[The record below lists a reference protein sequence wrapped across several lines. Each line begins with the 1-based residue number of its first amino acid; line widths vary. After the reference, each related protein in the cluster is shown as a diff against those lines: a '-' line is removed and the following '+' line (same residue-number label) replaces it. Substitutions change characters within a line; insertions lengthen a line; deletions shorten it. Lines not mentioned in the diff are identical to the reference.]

1 MRGFDSFSHPGSSER
16 AYDQVY
22 SAFERWDQ
30 EIRLA
35 NGQRILV
42 DYWQRRNDATIT
54 TSVNYAL

>member
-1 MRGFDSFSHPGSSER
+1 MRGFDSFSHPGRSGR

-22 SAFERWDQ
+22 PAFDRWDQ
-30 EIRLA
+30 EIRLV
-35 NGQRILV
+35 NGQRIPV